1 MKVHMRRYDV
11 VNIKIHVRPHEVI
24 YVKMHVKRGDVYRI
38 LEVTYE
44 TSWVIYVGHE
54 SVQQYI

>member
-11 VNIKIHVRPHEVI
+11 VNIKVHVRPHEVV

-44 TSWVIYVGHE
+44 TS
-54 SVQQYI
+54 

>member
-1 MKVHMRRYDV
+1 MRRYDV
-11 VNIKIHVRPHEVI
+11 VNIKVHVRPHEVV

-44 TSWVIYVGHE
+44 TS
-54 SVQQYI
+54 